1 MTSRCVRK
9 QKQVSGILHRD
20 FIINPPG
27 RSTFSLDQYTFS
39 KRFPLYKGAIVIVV
53 AAAVVVLSSPG
64 PPPKNTYNKCP
75 AEAQDTPVG
84 SWKNLRSWYR
94 LLAYGYQTFW
104 QKNAQGVPPKN
115 AAREERSAALSGSE
129 VSESKDIH
137 TYHEWS
143 TIGMCCSISWFSKK
157 VYRYAENT

>member
-39 KRFPLYKGAIVIVV
+39 KRFPLYKGAIVIVVAAVAAGAVAAGVVVVV

-115 AAREERSAALSGSE
+115 AAREERSAA
-129 VSESKDIH
+129 
-137 TYHEWS
+137 
-143 TIGMCCSISWFSKK
+143 
-157 VYRYAENT
+157 